1 MRIHVFRVTYALAN
15 HEQVHSIVSINLNTT
30 NVGMFL
36 RLKNNTSNDISN
48 AEYDTIPLEG
58 LIDSR
63 HGIVQ

>member
-1 MRIHVFRVTYALAN
+1 MQNDKISHNGTIKLSILA
-15 HEQVHSIVSINLNTT
+15 IKFT
-30 NVGMFL
+30 FL
-36 RLKNNTSNDISN
+36 AEKTSNGNSN